1 MDLLFVVVLIFF
13 AVMGAP
19 LFAIFGAAAMIL
31 FGDRGTITSVAVDVF
46 SERFADSPTL
56 VTLPL
61 FTFAGYLMAE
71 SGSPKRLVR
80 VSRALFGWMPGGL
93 AVVCL
98 LASAFFTTFTGGS
111 GITIVAVGGLLFPA
125 LIQEKYPEK
134 FSLGLVTT
142 GGSLGLLFPPSIPI
156 VLYGVVAGVLI
167 DKLFLAG
174 LIPGTITV
182 IILAVYA
189 IVIGGRGRKE
199 RKAEGTGKRGL
210 LEFARFLGVLVGVAA
225 LVGGG
230 IAYASVLVYGDA
242 RLLSLGVVGLF
253 IQTVIIV
260 CSYVAAMLT
269 TQGETRTAL
278 REAAWEVLLPFVL
291 IAGLATGALRIHEA
305 AAFTALYVVV
315 VEVFVYKDIKIST
328 DLPRVIRDSM
338 TMLGAILAIL
348 ATALGFTG
356 YLIQARVP
364 ERMVEWMEV
373 FITSPFMF
381 LFILNLF
388 LLVVGMLMD
397 IFSAIVVVVPLIVPI
412 ARHFGID
419 PYHLGIVFLLN
430 LEIGYLTPPVGLN
443 LFISSF
449 RFEKPVTQLYKAV
462 LPFIGYLII
471 SLAITTYVPSLSTWL
486 TSLVSAEEIDV
497 DEINQTGDD
506 GGDDTG
512 GDTLDD
518 LGGGETLDDLGG
530 GETLDDLGG
539 GETLDDLD
547 DLGGGGETLDDLG
560 GGGETLDDLEPSDPS
575 GGEAQDDLDPPA
587 DGAGSPEGE
596 TQGDL
601 GE

>member
-1 MDLLFVVVLIFF
+1 MDALIVVVLILL
-13 AVMGAP
+13 AMIGAP

-31 FGDRGTITSVAVDVF
+31 FSDQGTITSVAVDVF

-71 SGSPKRLVR
+71 SGTPQRLVR
-80 VSRALFGWMPGGL
+80 VSRALFGWLPGGL

-98 LASAFFTTFTGGS
+98 CASAFFTTFTGGS

-125 LIQEKYPEK
+125 LLQERYSEK

-156 VLYGVVAGVLI
+156 VLYAVVGGILI

-174 LIPGTITV
+174 IIPGIITV
-182 IILAVYA
+182 GVLALYA
-189 IVIGGRGRKE
+189 IVIGARSRKKVDTSGNAE
-199 RKAEGTGKRGL
+199 QLRQSARFFGTLLGTSGALIAASVAASSAIYPDEPLSFVMMGSPADFYVDTAIIVISYFAATYATSGEARKALFSG
-210 LEFARFLGVLVGVAA
+210 AA
-225 LVGGG
+225 E
-230 IAYASVLVYGDA
+230 I
-242 RLLSLGVVGLF
+242 
-253 IQTVIIV
+253 
-260 CSYVAAMLT
+260 
-269 TQGETRTAL
+269 
-278 REAAWEVLLPFVL
+278 LLPFLL
-291 IAGLATGALRIHEA
+291 IAALLTGFARIHEA
-305 AAFTALYVVV
+305 AAFTALYVLVA
-315 VEVFVYKDIKIST
+315 EVFGYKDIHPTK
-328 DLPRVIRDSM
+328 DLPRVIKDSM
-338 TMLGAILAIL
+338 TMLGAILVIL

-373 FITSPFMF
+373 FITSPVMF
-381 LFILNLF
+381 LLVLNVF

-449 RFEKPVTQLYKAV
+449 RFERPVTKLYTAV
-462 LPFIGYLII
+462 LPFIGFLVVA
-471 SLAITTYVPSLSTWL
+471 LAITTYIPVLSTWL
-486 TSLVSAEEIDV
+486 PSLMGETNELTADEID
-497 DEINQTGDD
+497 QMDD
-506 GGDDTG
+506 GPTPDTGGDTLDDMG

-530 GETLDDLGG
+530 GGATLDDLDDDL
-539 GETLDDLD
+539 TLDDLDD
-547 DLGGGGETLDDLG
+547 DLGGGGETLDDIALPPADG
-560 GGGETLDDLEPSDPS
+560 PAQEGETLDDL
-575 GGEAQDDLDPPA
+575 
-587 DGAGSPEGE
+587 
-596 TQGDL
+596 
-601 GE
+601 